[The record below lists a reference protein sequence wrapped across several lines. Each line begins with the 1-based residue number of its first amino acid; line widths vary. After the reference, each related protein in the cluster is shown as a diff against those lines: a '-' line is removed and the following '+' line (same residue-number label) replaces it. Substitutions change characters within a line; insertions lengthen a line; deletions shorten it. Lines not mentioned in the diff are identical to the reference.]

1 MFAPVVARKDE
12 QHDRHAP
19 LPGDSQALS
28 QWRQRMGT
36 RAAKL
41 IDRDRAASIECANA
55 HLRNRGLQRLKV
67 RGLVEPRAVVLWHA
81 LARHLKRMMALNFA
95 FAARQAA
102 REPARAALAP
112 RQAPTINATQPRPD
126 KRTSARIG

>member
-12 QHDRHAP
+12 QHDRHAR
-19 LPGDSQALS
+19 LPGDRQALS
-28 QWRQRMGT
+28 RWRQRMGT
-36 RAAKL
+36 DAAKL
-41 IDRDRAASIECANA
+41 IDKDRAASIECANA
-55 HLRNRGLQRLKV
+55 RLRNRGLQRFNL

-102 REPARAALAP
+102 REPARATLAP
-112 RQAPTINATQPRPD
+112 RQTTTINATQPRPD
-126 KRTSARIG
+126 R